1 MLYGRN
7 SGVVLWATAV
17 DHEDGLTKF
26 DFGDGDIWVPGQFE
40 IGRNP
45 LRLRIAASD
54 VSVARERPEQ
64 TTILNVLS
72 ATVEEIH
79 VVDQATALVRL
90 GIGNQNV
97 LAQVTRRSVKRLE
110 LKHGD
115 HVFAQVKSVTV
126 RH

>member
-1 MLYGRN
+1 
-7 SGVVLWATAV
+7 VVLWATAV

-40 IGRNP
+40 IGKNP

-97 LAQVTRRSVKRLE
+97 LAQVTRRSVK
-110 LKHGD
+110 LK
-115 HVFAQVKSVTV
+115 
-126 RH
+126 